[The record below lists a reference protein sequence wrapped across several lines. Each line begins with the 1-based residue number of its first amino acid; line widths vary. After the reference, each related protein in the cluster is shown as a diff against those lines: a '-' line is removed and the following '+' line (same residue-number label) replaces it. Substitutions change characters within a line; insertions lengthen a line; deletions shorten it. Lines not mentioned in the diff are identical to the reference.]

1 MLDKPV
7 RNSQVSWET
16 MQGTSAI
23 VFFISLPDIESI
35 LTLICLTLMLI
46 GLGISPLYIK
56 SESVSIAIASCVMIA
71 LGSGIGGLTIATL
84 LERLLTE
91 TPTEIKDS
99 WVAGVVLIC
108 SSLGILAWVFIVLR
122 ISPVSRLPLVA
133 VVLFAA
139 AGVYS
144 LIYGILITHALV
156 LINVIVSDILR
167 VTADSE
173 QMIGFIVSG
182 GAIVGWARFVMRK
195 TAPTNFKILVP
206 AFTIFGVIYIGFGIA
221 LATLLISC

>member
-71 LGSGIGGLTIATL
+71 LGGGIGGLTIATL

-91 TPTEIKDS
+91 TPAKIKDS

-144 LIYGILITHALV
+144 LIYGILITHAALSDVPRITSEWGDGVAYVLNGGGMVGWTYLV
-156 LINVIVSDILR
+156 TRKTSIANRKMLVICL
-167 VTADSE
+167 
-173 QMIGFIVSG
+173 MIGGVAIILG
-182 GAIVGWARFVMRK
+182 GLTHIFDAIF
-195 TAPTNFKILVP
+195 
-206 AFTIFGVIYIGFGIA
+206 
-221 LATLLISC
+221 